1 LANTH
6 ILTNYV
12 AGKLIYWHSLR
23 EL

>member
-1 LANTH
+1 LAKTH

-12 AGKLIYWHSLR
+12 AGKLIYWHNLR